1 MNKAIYNRLNRIEL
15 YNILKT
21 KLMKVIYE
29 ISKYILDIKE
39 NDFFWVFLLPPVFD
53 YCFFP
58 LFETILLYQ
67 KKKHGIF
74 YVSIIVIYML

>member
-1 MNKAIYNRLNRIEL
+1 
-15 YNILKT
+15 
-21 KLMKVIYE
+21 MKVIYE